1 MALIDQALLANDLS
15 VISDAT
21 VGSTVSLT
29 GGNLNA
35 QAALII
41 DAHIN
46 SALSAQFNAFFQPR
60 ID

>member
-1 MALIDQALLANDLS
+1 MALIDQALLANDPS

>member
-1 MALIDQALLANDLS
+1 MALIDQALLANDPS

-46 SALSAQFNAFFQPR
+46 SALFAQFNAFFQPR